1 MCQPASVIQQKEGEL
16 GLADGCQL
24 KLTRGWQGRGRSKE
38 GREEAGWGAPMQ
50 GVDGGVGC
58 GLGGW
63 KGTEGGEQEVGLGSG
78 VMSDHDS
85 AWRAGR
91 SGASPL
97 QSNRS
102 CFAFRGGA
110 RLSRPIEVAA
120 DLPWQ
125 RRQSSPS
132 QGSVAATSDTCDI
145 LILS

>member
-1 MCQPASVIQQKEGEL
+1 MGASSSSPEG
-16 GLADGCQL
+16 G
-24 KLTRGWQGRGRSKE
+24 QGRGRSKE
-38 GREEAGWGAPMQ
+38 GREEAGWGVPMQ

-78 VMSDHDS
+78 IMSDHDP

-91 SGASPL
+91 SVASPL
-97 QSNRS
+97 QSNWS

-110 RLSRPIEVAA
+110 RLSRSIEVAA

-132 QGSVAATSDTCDI
+132 QGSVAASSDTCDI